1 MSTLSLDLRG
11 SSPSFPSKPASGASL
26 SLFIHGAGIGALVLV
41 PLLTTTAPPETANE
55 FQAPL
60 VKPITVML
68 PAPSSP
74 PQRGPRPGAAQPA
87 APAAVAELAAPRDT
101 PSLISTSGVPDPDL
115 AMMPGSMGAGDGRP
129 GGTGDDIGVDCALG
143 ALCGG
148 SPLPAPTRAPETP
161 RIGGLI
167 REPKLIDSRPPQY
180 PPVAQVAG
188 VSGQVI
194 LEAHVGED
202 GRVVDVRVIESHR
215 LFDEAALASVRS
227 RRYEPLL
234 LNGVRS
240 DFLVTITLTF
250 RIRR

>member
-11 SSPSFPSKPASGASL
+11 SSPSFPKEPASGASL
-26 SLFIHGAGIGALVLV
+26 SLFVHGAGIGALVLV
-41 PLLTTTAPPETANE
+41 PLLNTPTPPETAHN

-60 VKPITVML
+60 VKPILVML
-68 PAPSSP
+68 PVPSSQHP
-74 PQRGPRPGAAQPA
+74 RGPRTGAAPRA
-87 APAAVAELAAPRDT
+87 ALAAVADLTTPRDT
-101 PSLISTSGVPDPDL
+101 PTLISASDVLDPDL
-115 AMMPGSMGAGDGRP
+115 MTPGSTATGDGRT
-129 GGTGDDIGVDCALG
+129 GGTGDDIGVDCAMG

-148 SPLPAPTRAPETP
+148 SPLPAPGREPETP

-167 REPKLIDSRPPQY
+167 REPRLIESRPPQY

-202 GRVVDVRVIESHR
+202 GRVVGVRIVEGNR

-227 RRYEPLL
+227 RLYQPLL

>member
-41 PLLTTTAPPETANE
+41 PLLTTTAPPEAAHN

-74 PQRGPRPGAAQPA
+74 RPRGLRKSAAA
-87 APAAVAELAAPRDT
+87 RTAPAGVTDLTTPRDT
-101 PSLISTSGVPDPDL
+101 PTLISASDVLAADL
-115 AMMPGSMGAGDGRP
+115 AITPGSVGTGDGGP
-129 GGTGDDIGVDCALG
+129 GGTSDDIGVDCALG

-148 SPLPAPTRAPETP
+148 SPVSAPTRALETP

-167 REPKLIDSRPPQY
+167 REPKLIDSRQPQY

-215 LFDEAALASVRS
+215 LFDEAAVASVRS

>member
-1 MSTLSLDLRG
+1 MPTLSLDLRG
-11 SSPSFPSKPASGASL
+11 SSSSLPSRTSSGASL
-26 SLFIHGAGIGALVLV
+26 SLFIHGAGIGALILV
-41 PLLTTTAPPETANE
+41 PLFSATAPPEIAHE

-68 PAPSSP
+68 PAPVSP
-74 PQRGPRPGAAQPA
+74 RTRGPRKG
-87 APAAVAELAAPRDT
+87 AAPRAARAAVTDLIAPKDT
-101 PSLISTSGVPDPDL
+101 PTLISASDILDPDL
-115 AMMPGSMGAGDGRP
+115 AMTPGNVGTAEGDA
-129 GGTGDDIGVDCALG
+129 GGTADDIGVNCAVG

-148 SPLPAPTRAPETP
+148 SPVPASTRAPETP

-167 REPKLIDSRPPQY
+167 REPKLIESRPPQY
-180 PPVAQVAG
+180 PPVAQAAG

-194 LEAHVGED
+194 LDAHVDED
-202 GRVVDVRVIESHR
+202 GRVVSVRIIEGHR

-240 DFLVTITLTF
+240 DFVVTITLTF

>member
-26 SLFIHGAGIGALVLV
+26 SLFVHGAGIGALVLV
-41 PLLTTTAPPETANE
+41 PLLTATAPPETAHS

-74 PQRGPRPGAAQPA
+74 RPRGPRKNATPRAAQ
-87 APAAVAELAAPRDT
+87 AAVADLTPPRDT
-101 PSLISTSGVPDPDL
+101 PTLISASDVLDPGPL
-115 AMMPGSMGAGDGRP
+115 TAAGPAGAGN
-129 GGTGDDIGVDCALG
+129 GGTGGAGHDIGVDCALG

-148 SPLPAPTRAPETP
+148 SPLAAPTRAPEAP

-167 REPKLIDSRPPQY
+167 REPKLVESRPPLY
-180 PPVAQVAG
+180 PPMAQAAG
-188 VSGQVI
+188 VSGEVI

-202 GRVVDVRVIESHR
+202 GRVIDVRIIEGHR
-215 LFDEAALASVRS
+215 LFDEAALTSVRS